1 MRGERC
7 EAGMIPT
14 ARTGGE
20 VGWEWVPGPGGGGD
34 DLGDGGSTFFI
45 SGSSSRIC

>member
-1 MRGERC
+1 
-7 EAGMIPT
+7 MIPT

-34 DLGDGGSTFFI
+34 VEKRAGKQHSDPLNCNTGNI
-45 SGSSSRIC
+45 E